1 MMENKRSPLQL
12 LINIQSMSQEEDV
25 DLEELERNT
34 QNLQDELNELDL
46 IQRVDLVTKREVP
59 DG

>member
-1 MMENKRSPLQL
+1 MENKRSPLQL